1 MSFVLPG
8 NARELRFTGEVKARP
23 PARADGAGALALGKP
38 RLRKPPP
45 PPAPAARAHHA
56 PAPAAKSRVPTP
68 APSGPLPPPAP
79 AARAHHAPAAAAA
92 TSRVP
97 TPAPSGPL
105 PTLASRGEIARRP
118 YAGPFDPPTARRHDD
133 SVVDDESPTTWM
145 ERDALDVLPGAKAIR
160 APKPSPAFA
169 APIPHF
175 RAAPLAASEPKMIII
190 PGGTAS
196 SKVKTTTSGAPL
208 AVWLLAAVVAGV
220 VSYFVAPELVARLE
234 SPAHAASQR

>member
-38 RLRKPPP
+38 RLRRPP
-45 PPAPAARAHHA
+45 PPAPAARAQHV
-56 PAPAAKSRVPTP
+56 PAPAARIPTP
-68 APSGPLPPPAP
+68 APS
-79 AARAHHAPAAAAA
+79 
-92 TSRVP
+92 S
-97 TPAPSGPL
+97 PL
-105 PTLASRGEIARRP
+105 PTLASRNPYRAELARRP
-118 YAGPFDPPTARRHDD
+118 YAGGFAPPTARRHDD

-145 ERDALDVLPGAKAIR
+145 ERDALDVLPGAKALR
-160 APKPSPAFA
+160 APKPSPTVA

-175 RAAPLAASEPKMIII
+175 RAAPIAASEPKMIII

-196 SKVKTTTSGAPL
+196 SKVKTATSGAPL

-234 SPAHAASQR
+234 APAHAASQR

>member
-8 NARELRFTGEVKARP
+8 NARELRFTGEVKART
-23 PARADGAGALALGKP
+23 PARADGAGPLALGKP

-45 PPAPAARAHHA
+45 PAPAARAQNVPAPAARIST
-56 PAPAAKSRVPTP
+56 PAPAARVPTP
-68 APSGPLPPPAP
+68 APSRP
-79 AARAHHAPAAAAA
+79 H
-92 TSRVP
+92 
-97 TPAPSGPL
+97 
-105 PTLASRGEIARRP
+105 PTLASRDPYRDEVARRP
-118 YAGPFDPPTARRHDD
+118 YADTFEPPTARRQDE

-175 RAAPLAASEPKMIII
+175 RAAPIAASEPKMIII
-190 PGGTAS
+190 PGTAS
-196 SKVKTTTSGAPL
+196 SKVRTTTSGAPL

-234 SPAHAASQR
+234 SPAHATSQR

>member
-8 NARELRFTGEVKARP
+8 NARELRFTGEVKARTP
-23 PARADGAGALALGKP
+23 PRADGAGPPALGKP
-38 RLRKPPP
+38 RLRKPP

-56 PAPAAKSRVPTP
+56 PAPAARVPTP
-68 APSGPLPPPAP
+68 APSRPL
-79 AARAHHAPAAAAA
+79 
-92 TSRVP
+92 T
-97 TPAPSGPL
+97 TQ
-105 PTLASRGEIARRP
+105 ASRDHYRDEVARRP
-118 YAGPFDPPTARRHDD
+118 YVGAAEPPTARRQDD
-133 SVVDDESPTTWM
+133 SVVDDENPTTWM

-190 PGGTAS
+190 PGTAS
-196 SKVKTTTSGAPL
+196 NKVKTTTSGAPL

>member
-45 PPAPAARAHHA
+45 PAPAARTQHVPAPAARIPT
-56 PAPAAKSRVPTP
+56 PAPAARIPTPAPAARIPTP
-68 APSGPLPPPAP
+68 APS
-79 AARAHHAPAAAAA
+79 
-92 TSRVP
+92 S
-97 TPAPSGPL
+97 PL
-105 PTLASRGEIARRP
+105 PTLASRNPYRAELARRP
-118 YAGPFDPPTARRHDD
+118 YAGGFDPPTARRHDD
-133 SVVDDESPTTWM
+133 SVVDDENPTTWM
-145 ERDALDVLPGAKAIR
+145 ERDALDVLPGAKALR

-175 RAAPLAASEPKMIII
+175 RAAPIAASEPKMIII

-196 SKVKTTTSGAPL
+196 RKVKSTSGAPL
-208 AVWLLAAVVAGV
+208 AIWLLAAVVAGV

-234 SPAHAASQR
+234 SPAHAAGQR